1 MTYTEHKKAK
11 QPKGTAIMN
20 SIIKELYEVAQ
31 EFASNPQDCSTTQY
45 EDALKVIEYIE
56 DGEDYKAIQVGLV
69 F

>member
-1 MTYTEHKKAK
+1 MD
-11 QPKGTAIMN
+11 

-31 EFASNPQDCSTTQY
+31 EFAINPEECSPAQY

-56 DGEDYKAIQVGLV
+56 DGEEYKAIQAGLV